1 MPDIDRKN
9 TLRHR
14 FRGFYPVTV
23 DVETAGFN
31 SQTDALL
38 EVAVNTISMNE
49 SGWLQPEKV
58 MHFHIVPF
66 EGSILR
72 EEALAFTG
80 IDPDSALRGAIS
92 EKEALTLIFKMIS
105 EGLKSNGCN
114 RAVMVAH
121 NASFDLG
128 FIKAAARRAKIS
140 RNPFHPFVTL
150 DTATLSGLA
159 LGQTVLAKS
168 CAMVGLD
175 FDSKQAHS
183 ALYDSERTAM
193 LFCEIVNRWKELG
206 GWPPKLKNK

>member
-1 MPDIDRKN
+1 MHDIDKKN

-31 SQTDALL
+31 AQTDALL
-38 EVAVNTISMNE
+38 EIAVSTLKMDE
-49 SGWLQPEKV
+49 SGWLKPEKTI
-58 MHFHIVPF
+58 HFHIVPF
-66 EGSILR
+66 EGSIIR
-72 EEALAFTG
+72 AEALAFTG

-92 EKEALTLIFKMIS
+92 EKEALTLIFKIIS
-105 EGLKSNGCN
+105 EGIKSSRCN
-114 RAVMVAH
+114 RAIMVAH
-121 NASFDLG
+121 NAAFDLG
-128 FIKAAARRAKIS
+128 FIKSAAKRAKMS

-168 CAMVGLD
+168 CATAGLD

-193 LFCEIVNRWKELG
+193 LFCEIVNRWKKLG
-206 GWPPKLKNK
+206 GWPPELKSK